1 MALPTC
7 AMLVAVLHIA
17 VLHHAAPGLHSERL
31 SLPHGISVVRM
42 NRRLSLSLGH
52 SDWAHLFRDLLLLS
66 EGINEGIK
74 IILYPD
80 IGIFLLLIHFNPNGF
95 GSFRIDKL
103 ILFES

>member
-1 MALPTC
+1 
-7 AMLVAVLHIA
+7 MLVAVLHIA
-17 VLHHAAPGLHSERL
+17 VLHNAAPGLRSERL

-42 NRRLSLSLGH
+42 NRGPCGHHWGKSLSLGH
-52 SDWAHLFRDLLLLS
+52 SDRAHLFRDLLLLS

-80 IGIFLLLIHFNPNGF
+80 IGIFLLLVHSNVNGF